1 MPMRARLVV
10 AVAAT
15 VLGCSSSGDP
25 NVDDDT
31 SKPAEELTVVRLS
44 ESSPPLFNPVV
55 SFYAVRG
62 ENSEARIYFD
72 DGQGQRG
79 DEYLRLR
86 LDDESL
92 LAYPDGSRFAEDDS
106 ILITVQV
113 VDPAQTLF
121 ELTPSGLQFNPLE
134 PAELEIRYQRADGDL
149 NEDGKVDA
157 VDVELER
164 SLAIWRQEL
173 PGDPFVRVGTVLRD
187 DIDEVRA
194 TLDGFSRY
202 ALAY

>member
-1 MPMRARLVV
+1 MRARFLV

-15 VLGCSSSGDP
+15 ALGCSSSGDP
-25 NVDDDT
+25 NVDDDA
-31 SKPAEELTVVRLS
+31 SKPAEELTIVRLS

-62 ENSEARIYFD
+62 QNSEARIFFD
-72 DGQGQRG
+72 DGQGQPG

-86 LDDESL
+86 LQGVSL
-92 LAYPDGSRFAEDDS
+92 LAYPDGTRFAEGDS

-121 ELTPSGLQFNPLE
+121 EMKPSGLQFNPLT

-164 SLAIWRQEL
+164 SLAIWRQER
-173 PGDPFVRVGTVLRD
+173 PGDPFVRVGTVLRA

>member
-1 MPMRARLVV
+1 MRARFLV

-15 VLGCSSSGDP
+15 ALGCSSSGDP
-25 NVDDDT
+25 NIGDDA

-62 ENSEARIYFD
+62 QNSEARIFFD
-72 DGQGQRG
+72 DGQGQPG

-86 LDDESL
+86 LQGVSL
-92 LAYPDGSRFAEDDS
+92 LAYPDGTRFAEDDS

-121 ELTPSGLQFNPLE
+121 ELKPSGLQFNPLA

-149 NEDGKVDA
+149 NQDGKVDA

-164 SLAIWRQEL
+164 SLAIWRQER
-173 PGDPFVRVGTVLRD
+173 PGDPFVRVGTILRA

>member
-1 MPMRARLVV
+1 MRTRFLI

-15 VLGCSSSGDP
+15 ALGCSSSGEP
-25 NVDDDT
+25 NSNDDT
-31 SKPAEELTVVRLS
+31 SKPPEELTVVRLS
-44 ESSPPLFNPVV
+44 ESSPPLFNPVE
-55 SFYAVRG
+55 SFYAVQG
-62 ENSEARIYFD
+62 QNSEARIYFD
-72 DGQGQRG
+72 DGQGQPG

-86 LDDESL
+86 LEGASL
-92 LAYPDGSRFAEDDS
+92 LAYPDGTRFAEGDS
-106 ILITVQV
+106 ILVTVQV
-113 VDPAQTLF
+113 VDPAQALF
-121 ELTPSGLQFNPLE
+121 ELKPSGLQFNPLA

-149 NEDGKVDA
+149 NEDGKIDA

-164 SLAIWRQEL
+164 SLAIWRQEQ
-173 PGDPFVRVGTVLRD
+173 PGDPFVRVGTVLRA